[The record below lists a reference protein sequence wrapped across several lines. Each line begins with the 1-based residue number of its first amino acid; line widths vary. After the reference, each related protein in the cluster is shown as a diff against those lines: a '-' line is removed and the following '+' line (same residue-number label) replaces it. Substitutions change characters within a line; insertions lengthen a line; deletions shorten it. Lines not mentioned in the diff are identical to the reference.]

1 MLALIPV
8 LLGGWL
14 KSVMAI
20 LSGLPREVWYVI
32 AGGLLFLFGWH
43 LVYLHDKAVWNGGYN
58 AGWSVEH
65 RALLNEQQS
74 HAVTRASLNMALNR
88 IAAQNDAIDQLA
100 AESVKRIAA
109 SDAAR
114 KAAVSA
120 AQRGE
125 DHARAL
131 DASSAVVGP
140 RDAPCVP
147 SKAFLDLSGEL

>member
-8 LLGGWL
+8 LLGGWF
-14 KSVMAI
+14 KSVLTI
-20 LSGLPREVWYVI
+20 LSSLPREVWYVI
-32 AGGLLFLFGWH
+32 AGVLLFLLGWH
-43 LVYLHDKAVWNGGYN
+43 FVYLHDKAIWNGGYN

-65 RALLNEQQS
+65 RALLDEQQS
-74 HAVTRASLNMALNR
+74 HAVTRTSLNMALNR
-88 IAAQNDAIDQLA
+88 IAAQNEAVDRLGA
-100 AESVKRIAA
+100 ASAKRLAA

-114 KAAVSA
+114 KAALSA

-140 RDAPCVP
+140 RDAPCTP